1 MLNVLSFD
9 SLLHMVLLQVHHLLL
24 FVLIESQLDDVGLSS
39 LSYHQLILGILDL
52 LGLLRSQISE
62 RLSTLS
68 LVPLSVFHFLLFDLS
83 HVLLIIFM
91 LQTLERLSFALSL
104 VNLFLSS
111 LMLHLKHPDSVSQEF
126 HIIFNPIKK

>member
-1 MLNVLSFD
+1 
-9 SLLHMVLLQVHHLLL
+9 MVLLQVHHLLL
-24 FVLIESQLDDVGLSS
+24 LVLIESQLDDVGLSS

-83 HVLLIIFM
+83 HVFLIIFM
-91 LQTLERLSFALSL
+91 LQTLECLSFALSL
-104 VNLFLSS
+104 VDLFLSS